1 VNGEGINQSFRD
13 LPLAWS
19 SMGRS
24 RQIGF
29 AVGAVV
35 VIAAL
40 FGAFVYLQPPATV
53 PLYTNLAEGD
63 AAAIVA
69 KLKEFK
75 AQYTITDGGQTIR
88 VPFEQAAD
96 LRLQLASAGLPSGT
110 GVGVVGMEVFDRT
123 NLGITDFAQRL
134 NYQRGLEGELMRTI
148 GRISAVDQARVHLV
162 LPQERLFAAQ
172 QRDASASVVIKTKSG
187 AKLADDQVTSIKFLV
202 SKAVEGL
209 KAENVAVVDSNG
221 NTLGKADTSE
231 IAANKQASARLDVQH
246 SREAEIERKVQALLD
261 QALGKGRAVVKA
273 TVALDWDTVA
283 QTVETYSPSQ
293 LQPQTRS
300 QKDSRES
307 FAGTGPDAQA
317 AGGVPGTQT
326 NIPSFQQGGGYTGG
340 GGNSSYQKSEV
351 TTNYEVS
358 SDKRAITRAAGEIKS
373 VGIAVMVD
381 QAVQNI
387 QAEQLTQAVSA
398 AVGLQTAR
406 GDQIAVV
413 TVPFDTTLA
422 KELEA
427 QAAQAQQ
434 NDYIQMGV
442 KAGGLLA
449 ALIGLFVV
457 FRLLS
462 SSIKPKPV
470 TIDGNDLSAL
480 PSGRGGAAAL
490 VSRESIEA
498 QLAALLGVSSTPE
511 LPDNVL
517 SMLPPEERARYL
529 AAKNSGQ
536 PYEVPGHVMATL
548 PAEAQ
553 AVVSSAT
560 AAAVAAAAGGD
571 DATAPGGRRRRQ
583 LSPSERAQRREEV
596 RLLAREQP
604 GLVAETLA
612 RWIQQE
618 NASVGVS

>member
-1 VNGEGINQSFRD
+1 
-13 LPLAWS
+13 
-19 SMGRS
+19 
-24 RQIGF
+24 
-29 AVGAVV
+29 
-35 VIAAL
+35 
-40 FGAFVYLQPPATV
+40 
-53 PLYTNLAEGD
+53 
-63 AAAIVA
+63 
-69 KLKEFK
+69 
-75 AQYTITDGGQTIR
+75 
-88 VPFEQAAD
+88 
-96 LRLQLASAGLPSGT
+96 
-110 GVGVVGMEVFDRT
+110 
-123 NLGITDFAQRL
+123 
-134 NYQRGLEGELMRTI
+134 MRTI

-172 QRDASASVVIKTKSG
+172 QREASASVVVKTKSG
-187 AKLADDQVTSIKFLV
+187 AKLSDDQVTSIKFLV
-202 SKAVEGL
+202 SKSVEGL
-209 KAENVAVVDSNG
+209 KVENVAVVDSNG

-246 SREAEIERKVQALLD
+246 TREAEIERKVQALLD

-358 SDKRAITRAAGEIKS
+358 SDKRAITRASGEIKS
-373 VGIAVMVD
+373 IGVAVMVD

-434 NDYIQMGV
+434 NDYIQTGV

-462 SSIKPKPV
+462 SSITPRPIASGV
-470 TIDGNDLSAL
+470 NDPSAL
-480 PSGRGGAAAL
+480 PAGRGGAAAL
-490 VSRESIEA
+490 VSPESIQA
-498 QLAALLGVSSTPE
+498 QLAALLGSSATPE
-511 LPDNVL
+511 LPDQIV
-517 SMLPPEERARYL
+517 SMLPPEERTRYL
-529 AAKNSGQ
+529 AAKAAGL
-536 PYEVPGHVMATL
+536 PYEVPSQVMATL
-548 PAEAQ
+548 PADAQ
-553 AVVSSAT
+553 AAVSSAT
-560 AAAVAAAAGGD
+560 AAASALAAED
-571 DATAPGGRRRRQ
+571 PTAPGGRRRRQ

-596 RLLAREQP
+596 RLLARDQP
-604 GLVAETLA
+604 GLVAEALTRLM
-612 RWIQQE
+612 QQE
-618 NASVGVS
+618 NASLGLG

>member
-1 VNGEGINQSFRD
+1 MNGEGINQSFRD
-13 LPLAWS
+13 LPQAWS

-40 FGAFVYLQPPATV
+40 FSAFVYLQPPATV

-63 AAAIVA
+63 AAAVVA

-75 AQYTITDGGQTIR
+75 VTYTITDGGQTIR
-88 VPFEQAAD
+88 VPNEQAAD
-96 LRLQLASAGLPSGT
+96 LRLQLASAGLPNGT

-148 GRISAVDQARVHLV
+148 GRISAIDQARVHLV

-187 AKLADDQVTSIKFLV
+187 AKLTDDQVTSIKFLV
-202 SKAVEGL
+202 SKSVEGL

-221 NTLGKADTSE
+221 NTLGKADSSE
-231 IAANKQASARLDVQH
+231 IVANKQASARLDVQH
-246 SREAEIERKVQALLD
+246 TRESEIERKVQNLLD

-283 QTVETYSPSQ
+283 QTVETYSPGQ

-307 FAGTGPDAQA
+307 FAGTGGDAQA

-326 NIPSFQQGGGYTGG
+326 NIPSFQQGAAGAAGG
-340 GGNSSYQKSEV
+340 GSSSYQKSEV

-358 SDKRAITRAAGEIKS
+358 SDKRAITRASGEIKS
-373 VGIAVMVD
+373 IGIAVMVD

-470 TIDGNDLSAL
+470 AIDGNDPSAL
-480 PSGRGGAAAL
+480 PGGRGGAAAL
-490 VSRESIEA
+490 VSQESIEA
-498 QLAALLGVSSTPE
+498 QLAALLGSSSTPE
-511 LPDNVL
+511 LPDHIL
-517 SMLPPEERARYL
+517 TMLPPEERARYL
-529 AAKNSGQ
+529 AAKASGQ

-548 PAEAQ
+548 PPEAQ
-553 AVVSSAT
+553 AAVSTAT
-560 AAAVAAAAGGD
+560 AAAAAAGASE
-571 DATAPGGRRRRQ
+571 DAATPAGRRRRQ
-583 LSPSERAQRREEV
+583 LSASERAQRREEV

>member
-1 VNGEGINQSFRD
+1 MNGEGINQSFRD

-19 SMGRS
+19 TMGRS

-40 FGAFVYLQPPATV
+40 FSAFVYLQPPATV

-63 AAAIVA
+63 AAAVVG

-75 AQYTITDGGQTIR
+75 VAYTITDGGQTIR
-88 VPFEQAAD
+88 VPNEQAAD
-96 LRLQLASAGLPSGT
+96 LRLQLASAGLPNGT

-172 QRDASASVVIKTKSG
+172 QREASASVVIKTKSG

-202 SKAVEGL
+202 SKSVEGL

-221 NTLGKADTSE
+221 NTLGKADSSE

-246 SREAEIERKVQALLD
+246 SREAEIERKVQNLLD

-283 QTVETYSPSQ
+283 QTVETYSPGQ

-307 FAGTGPDAQA
+307 FAGSGADAQA

-326 NIPSFQQGGGYTGG
+326 NIPSFQQGAAGGAGG
-340 GGNSSYQKSEV
+340 GTSSYQKSEV

-373 VGIAVMVD
+373 IGIAVMVD

-470 TIDGNDLSAL
+470 TIDGNDPSAL
-480 PSGRGGAAAL
+480 PGGRGGAAAL
-490 VSRESIEA
+490 VSPESIEA
-498 QLAALLGVSSTPE
+498 QLAALLGASPTPE
-511 LPDNVL
+511 LPDSVL
-517 SMLPPEERARYL
+517 AMLPPQERAKFA
-529 AAKNSGQ
+529 AAKASGQ

-553 AVVSSAT
+553 AAVSTAT
-560 AAAVAAAAGGD
+560 AAAASAGAGED
-571 DATAPGGRRRRQ
+571 PTTPAGRRRRQ
-583 LSPSERAQRREEV
+583 LSVSERAQRREEV

-604 GLVAETLA
+604 GLVAETLS

-618 NASVGVS
+618 NASVGVG